1 MRNVAWITS
10 DEFDN
15 VEDDISFQHVSWK
28 KCEKRKINAMAFLM
42 GPLAYGAMHQ
52 KTAVAS
58 SAPIFIAV
66 ES

>member
-1 MRNVAWITS
+1 MAWITS

-15 VEDDISFQHVSWK
+15 VEDVFSFQHVSRK
-28 KCEKRKINAMAFLM
+28 NEKIENQCHGIPDEATGLRRNA
-42 GPLAYGAMHQ
+42 P